1 MFIQKLQEEIDKKG
15 ITMNKLA
22 AKAGFSQSNTD
33 RWKKGSMPNT
43 EILIKICQY
52 LNVSAD
58 YLLDLDENQKPET
71 TKDEECLLKNFRQCS
86 AETQRSIMLLAK
98 AGAEEEQKREKSLIS
113 EEIG

>member
-52 LNVSAD
+52 LDEMDIS
-58 YLLDLDENQKPET
+58 LDFCDPEKHNASGKGRSRRG
-71 TKDEECLLKNFRQCS
+71 TKKGKIIDFR
-86 AETQRSIMLLAK
+86 RNRIK
-98 AGAEEEQKREKSLIS
+98 
-113 EEIG
+113 